1 MVQASL
7 SLVKEPPLL
16 PGEVYGHVRKNH
28 KPLPKWGRFNQ
39 GAASPPGSSAPP
51 PTPTSRCEE
60 MQGLVAPGL
69 SLSLPLIATPRMR
82 ENKWR
87 RVQKASPRLW
97 GCRKGRHSAL
107 SVNVAQVPQVLP
119 ARQQKLDLSL
129 LHMHHSPGPG
139 VRHSCACSPACR
151 SCSYGSGPSTSAT
164 QC

>member
-1 MVQASL
+1 MATSVKTTSPCQNGDGSTNVQ
-7 SLVKEPPLL
+7 LL
-16 PGEVYGHVRKNH
+16 PQDLQHR
-28 KPLPKWGRFNQ
+28 
-39 GAASPPGSSAPP
+39 PP
-51 PTPTSRCEE
+51 PQLPNVEE

-69 SLSLPLIATPRMR
+69 SLSLPLIATSRMR

-87 RVQKASPRLW
+87 RAQKAAPRLW
-97 GCRKGRHSAL
+97 GCRKGRRSAL

-129 LHMHHSPGPG
+129 LHMHHSPGLG
-139 VRHSCACSPACR
+139 VRHSCACSPVCR